1 MGFGGMGN
9 LGKMMKQAQKMQR
22 DMAKMQ
28 EELKDK
34 EVEASAGGGAVT
46 VKVTGKQELISI
58 TISPEVVDA
67 DDIEMLQDLVLAA
80 VNEEIMLID
89 FGAHLNFL
97 NIDHLLFLPRFL
109 IPLTL
114 FITELA
120 KIHQTANR
128 RPRSRGHFHQIQI
141 LIHRPLQ
148 SFPGWYYTDLFSIL
162 IDQPYFPHPN
172 SLVDSPLLANE
183 NFTS

>member
-9 LGKMMKQAQKMQR
+9 LGKMMKQAQKMQQE
-22 DMAKMQ
+22 MARMQ

-80 VNEEIMLID
+80 VNE
-89 FGAHLNFL
+89 GLNQS
-97 NIDHLLFLPRFL
+97 R
-109 IPLTL
+109 
-114 FITELA
+114 ELA
-120 KIHQTANR
+120 KQEMLKIT
-128 RPRSRGHFHQIQI
+128 GGIEI
-141 LIHRPLQ
+141 
-148 SFPGWYYTDLFSIL
+148 PGL
-162 IDQPYFPHPN
+162 
-172 SLVDSPLLANE
+172 
-183 NFTS
+183 

>member
-9 LGKMMKQAQKMQR
+9 LSKMMKQAQKMQQE
-22 DMAKMQ
+22 MARMQ

-80 VNEEIMLID
+80 VNE
-89 FGAHLNFL
+89 GLNQS
-97 NIDHLLFLPRFL
+97 R
-109 IPLTL
+109 
-114 FITELA
+114 ELA
-120 KIHQTANR
+120 KQEMLKIT
-128 RPRSRGHFHQIQI
+128 GGIEI
-141 LIHRPLQ
+141 
-148 SFPGWYYTDLFSIL
+148 PGL
-162 IDQPYFPHPN
+162 
-172 SLVDSPLLANE
+172 
-183 NFTS
+183 

>member
-9 LGKMMKQAQKMQR
+9 LSKMMKQAQKMQR

-58 TISPEVVDA
+58 AISPEVVDA

-80 VNEEIMLID
+80 VNE
-89 FGAHLNFL
+89 GLNQS
-97 NIDHLLFLPRFL
+97 R
-109 IPLTL
+109 
-114 FITELA
+114 ELA
-120 KIHQTANR
+120 KQEMLKIT
-128 RPRSRGHFHQIQI
+128 GGIEI
-141 LIHRPLQ
+141 
-148 SFPGWYYTDLFSIL
+148 PGL
-162 IDQPYFPHPN
+162 
-172 SLVDSPLLANE
+172 
-183 NFTS
+183 

>member
-1 MGFGGMGN
+1 
-9 LGKMMKQAQKMQR
+9 MQR

-80 VNEEIMLID
+80 VNE
-89 FGAHLNFL
+89 GLNQS
-97 NIDHLLFLPRFL
+97 R
-109 IPLTL
+109 
-114 FITELA
+114 ELA
-120 KIHQTANR
+120 KQEMLKIT
-128 RPRSRGHFHQIQI
+128 GGIEI
-141 LIHRPLQ
+141 
-148 SFPGWYYTDLFSIL
+148 PGL
-162 IDQPYFPHPN
+162 
-172 SLVDSPLLANE
+172 
-183 NFTS
+183 

>member
-28 EELKDK
+28 EELKDT

-58 TISPEVVDA
+58 AISPEVVDA

-80 VNEEIMLID
+80 VNE
-89 FGAHLNFL
+89 GLNQS
-97 NIDHLLFLPRFL
+97 R
-109 IPLTL
+109 
-114 FITELA
+114 ELA
-120 KIHQTANR
+120 KQEMLKIT
-128 RPRSRGHFHQIQI
+128 GGIEI
-141 LIHRPLQ
+141 
-148 SFPGWYYTDLFSIL
+148 PGL
-162 IDQPYFPHPN
+162 
-172 SLVDSPLLANE
+172 
-183 NFTS
+183 

>member
-80 VNEEIMLID
+80 VNE
-89 FGAHLNFL
+89 GLNQS
-97 NIDHLLFLPRFL
+97 R
-109 IPLTL
+109 
-114 FITELA
+114 ELA
-120 KIHQTANR
+120 KQEMLKIT
-128 RPRSRGHFHQIQI
+128 GGIEI
-141 LIHRPLQ
+141 
-148 SFPGWYYTDLFSIL
+148 PGL
-162 IDQPYFPHPN
+162 
-172 SLVDSPLLANE
+172 
-183 NFTS
+183 